1 MKINFYDDI
10 NDKKAQI
17 SVFNVRFDIE
27 WFDNSANVSL
37 LVRQNAWGSSRTSI
51 EMLSAV
57 K

>member
-10 NDKKAQI
+10 NDKKIQI
-17 SVFNVRFDIE
+17 SIFNVRFDIE

-37 LVRQNAWGSSRTSI
+37 LVRQNARGSSRTSI